1 MRTDTIFYQL
11 FLTFHSLLFELLGEP
26 IENADYYQFTSAEIK
41 EKAFRFDG
49 IFLPDREDQPIYFVE
64 VQFQN
69 KPDFY
74 WEFIAEI
81 NLYLNQ
87 YRPVHDW
94 KAVALFA
101 QRRFGV
107 ESLTLYQQELLENGR
122 IIPIYLDELTSGSM
136 GVGLIQLI
144 LAQES
149 QAPTLVQ
156 QLLQRAKTE
165 IPNPLVARDIIDLLE
180 TVLVAKFAKLSREE
194 IQAMFLLTDIKQ
206 TRVYQEAKQEGKQEG
221 RQEGKQEGRQEG
233 ERAGE
238 VRLVL
243 RLLSKRVGKIGD
255 RSVEMINSLTLEQ
268 LDDLGDALLDFGN
281 IAELDNWLRS
291 SVGE

>member
-26 IENADYYQFTSAEIK
+26 LENADYYQFTSAEIK

-87 YRPVHDW
+87 YRPVQDW

-122 IIPIYLDELTSGSM
+122 LISIYLDELPSGSI
-136 GVGLIQLI
+136 GLGLIQLI

-149 QAPTLVQ
+149 QAPVLVQ

-165 IPNPLVARDIIDLLE
+165 IPNPFVARDIIDLLE
-180 TVLVAKFAKLSREE
+180 TVLVSKFAQLSREE
-194 IQAMFLLTDIKQ
+194 IQSMFLLSDLKQ
-206 TRVYQEAKQEGKQEG
+206 TRVYQEAKQEG
-221 RQEGKQEGRQEG
+221 RQEGKQEGRREGRQEGRQEG
-233 ERAGE
+233 E
-238 VRLVL
+238 VQLLL
-243 RLLSKRVGKIGD
+243 RQLSKRFGSIGD
-255 RSVEMINSLTLEQ
+255 RRIQIINKLELEQ
-268 LDDLGDALLDFGN
+268 LDELGEALLDFTDPV
-281 IAELDNWLRS
+281 ELDNWLQSRIA
-291 SVGE
+291 E

>member
-74 WEFIAEI
+74 WELIAEI

-87 YRPVHDW
+87 YKPVHDW

-101 QRRFGV
+101 QRRFDV

-206 TRVYQEAKQEGKQEG
+206 TRVYQEAKQEGRQVG
-221 RQEGKQEGRQEG
+221 RKVNRKVNRKGKCSYSFVSCLNDL
-233 ERAGE
+233 
-238 VRLVL
+238 VRSAIAVFK
-243 RLLSKRVGKIGD
+243 LSISLSLSSWMNWGKRC
-255 RSVEMINSLTLEQ
+255 
-268 LDDLGDALLDFGN
+268 
-281 IAELDNWLRS
+281 
-291 SVGE
+291 